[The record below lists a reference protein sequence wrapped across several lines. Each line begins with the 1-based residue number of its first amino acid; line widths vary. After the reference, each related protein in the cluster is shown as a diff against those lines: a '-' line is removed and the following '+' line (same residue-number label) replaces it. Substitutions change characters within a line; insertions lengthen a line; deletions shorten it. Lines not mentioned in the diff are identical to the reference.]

1 MNARRVLMVC
11 AAALLTVALTAPAGL
26 AASSTV
32 TITGVGDWQV
42 TGTPLQNVDPPSKS
56 IAGEWVYA
64 SATDADTT
72 DGLSVTDSD
81 SDSKYWSDILW
92 TPATGYESTITA
104 NFLVDADLITA
115 NVGDWATVNYWVKM
129 ELKSPS
135 GALQKAQTVS
145 GSFNV
150 ADGDVLAVED
160 LAVSVSV
167 TTPDWHIEGNSSRL
181 YIYAWADVEAF
192 PLRSRSLKNP
202 KNLRHRSFRL
212 RALSCSVR
220 WVRVWWVGF
229 AAAGRCNQRTGF

>member
-1 MNARRVLMVC
+1 MSMNARRVLMVC
-11 AAALLTVALTAPAGL
+11 AVALLTVALTAPAGL

-42 TGTPLQNVDPPSKS
+42 TGTALQGVVPPSKS

-92 TPATGYESTITA
+92 TPEAGYNSTITA

-115 NVGDWATVNYWVKM
+115 NVGDWATVDYWVKL
-129 ELKSPS
+129 ELKAPS
-135 GALQKAQTVS
+135 GALQRTQTVS

-150 ADGDVLAVED
+150 EDGEVLNVAD
-160 LAVSVSV
+160 LAVSASI
-167 TTPDWHIEGNSSRL
+167 TTPDWHVEGNSSRL
-181 YIYAWADVEAF
+181 YISAWGEVEAF
-192 PLRSRSLKNP
+192 AAEVQPEEPETPVIPAPGAVVLGSLGAGLVGWLRRRQTL
-202 KNLRHRSFRL
+202 
-212 RALSCSVR
+212 
-220 WVRVWWVGF
+220 
-229 AAAGRCNQRTGF
+229 